1 MKPPVPL
8 QFLSPIHKASRQVT
22 LYLERATTE
31 LGVSP
36 PEGHLLSYLRS
47 YAPCPVSELERVFGY
62 KPSTLTSMLD
72 RLVERHLVTRNIN
85 PNDRRSFNMELTPE
99 GRKLAGKL
107 RKTLEAFEQS
117 VKDQIN
123 EKQMAGFRAV
133 MKAIADV
140 TDIKVREREVS

>member
-1 MKPPVPL
+1 MKDPVPL

-31 LGVSP
+31 LDVSP

-72 RLVERHLVTRNIN
+72 RLVERGFVTRNLN
-85 PNDRRSFNMELTPE
+85 PSDRRSFHIELTPD
-99 GRKLAGKL
+99 GRKLAAKL
-107 RKTLEAFEQS
+107 RKTLEAFEIR
-117 VKDQIN
+117 VGEQIS

-133 MKAIADV
+133 MQAIADV
-140 TDIKVREREVS
+140 TDITIREREVS